1 MLGPYIVPVCGFLA
15 TAYLAVLVYRS
26 RKFRIRAGEIK
37 FYPGIGP
44 VIVPI
49 PISTKKKEGRTWSV
63 GSQESVRK
71 MKGQ

>member
-1 MLGPYIVPVCGFLA
+1 MLGPYIVLVCDFLA
-15 TAYLAVLVYRS
+15 TVYLVVLVYRS

-49 PISTKKKEGRTWSV
+49 SISTKKRRAEHGALGT
-63 GSQESVRK
+63 GE
-71 MKGQ
+71 MPKG

>member
-1 MLGPYIVPVCGFLA
+1 MLGPYIVLVCDFLA
-15 TAYLAVLVYRS
+15 MAYLAVLVYRF

-49 PISTKKKEGRTWSV
+49 PISTKKRRAEHGALGT
-63 GSQESVRK
+63 RK
-71 MKGQ
+71 VSER